1 MDFTTMGTVNSYVR
15 QKNLMF
21 AKDYKIRTGQRVVDA
36 NGNLN
41 FAKPSMFDSVLES
54 QKKSDDV
61 VSAEKIANIK
71 RKLMSGKKLSQSE
84 MSYLREKDPG
94 TYKKAK
100 HAEQAREELESDLKR
115 AKTKNEARQAVTRAM
130 IKASAEASAEL
141 AAYKSGMSAAAG
153 GANAAVNAG
162 ANLPTSGEN
171 ISGSEISTGAGE
183 NPEVAQVNPEVSA
196 TGENA
201 GEVDKA
207 TQAEIDANKST
218 AETLKNIT
226 EEISKSTNAPKV
238 DEKNSGNKK
247 TTADDILEKFLM
259 TIRALEDEWAN
270 FTNSDEYKE
279 LPEDIGDEK
288 KSGKKS
294 KIPDAPGKKII
305 DAILT
310 YRATATAV

>member
-41 FAKPSMFDSVLES
+41 FAKPSMFDQVLES

-61 VSAEKIANIK
+61 VSSEKIANIK

-84 MSYLREKDPG
+84 MSYLRDKDPG

-115 AKTKNEARQAVTRAM
+115 ARTKNEARQAVTRAM

-141 AAYKSGMSAAAG
+141 AAYKSGLSAAAG
-153 GANAAVNAG
+153 GANAG
-162 ANLPTSGEN
+162 ANLPTGGEN
-171 ISGSEISTGAGE
+171 ISGPEVSTGADSANVSGE

-201 GEVDKA
+201 GEK
-207 TQAEIDANKST
+207 DAQGHFL
-218 AETLKNIT
+218 ELLPFEQQGVGHYVQGV
-226 EEISKSTNAPKV
+226 EEQL
-238 DEKNSGNKK
+238 DGQ
-247 TTADDILEKFLM
+247 
-259 TIRALEDEWAN
+259 
-270 FTNSDEYKE
+270 
-279 LPEDIGDEK
+279 
-288 KSGKKS
+288 
-294 KIPDAPGKKII
+294 
-305 DAILT
+305 
-310 YRATATAV
+310 